1 MWCKEEGWQYY
12 YISVDFSALFENKEK
27 ARIRI
32 CITGDLRIRMEDADP
47 IPGVKKAPK
56 MGQKTA
62 KN

>member
-1 MWCKEEGWQYY
+1 M
-12 YISVDFSALFENKEK
+12 LFENKEK

-32 CITGDLRIRMEDADP
+32 CITGDLQIRMEDADP

-56 MGQKTA
+56 IGQKTA